1 MKRVQFH
8 GLLRNE
14 LASEPRRPKN
24 AIWRGAILAVVLAL
38 GSLAMGTSLGSPTA
52 AGQEATRVAV
62 IDIETIYRESA
73 AAKALQQQFERQRS
87 SSQDELNAKE
97 RELVEADQEL
107 GRQRGGMASTDY
119 SRQSQD
125 LARRMGAFQREVR
138 DRKKSLESLF
148 EKGTQRIKRV
158 LTEIIGEIATER
170 EFDLVIT
177 AGTVVLQNP
186 VLDITQEAMDRLNA
200 RLPDVSLTD
209 PSP

>member
-1 MKRVQFH
+1 M
-8 GLLRNE
+8 
-14 LASEPRRPKN
+14 A
-24 AIWRGAILAVVLAL
+24 LAL

-52 AGQEATRVAV
+52 AGQEPTRVAV
-62 IDIETIYRESA
+62 IDIETIYRQSA
-73 AAKALQQQFERQRS
+73 AAKALQLEFARQRN

-107 GRQRGGMASTDY
+107 SRQRGGMASTDY

-125 LARRMGAFQREVR
+125 LARRMAALQREAR
-138 DRKKSLESLF
+138 ERKKSLESIF
-148 EKGTQRIKRV
+148 EKGTQRIKSV
-158 LTEIIGEIATER
+158 LTEVIGEIATER
-170 EFDLVIT
+170 ELDLVIT